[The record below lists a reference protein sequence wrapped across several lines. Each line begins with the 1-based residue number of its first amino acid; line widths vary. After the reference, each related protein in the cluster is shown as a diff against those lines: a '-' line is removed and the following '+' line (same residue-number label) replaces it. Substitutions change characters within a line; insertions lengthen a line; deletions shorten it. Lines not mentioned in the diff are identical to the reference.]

1 MSARDAAPPPPG
13 DDVRDR
19 RGGADVR
26 EAGVDPRATRA
37 PGRYVAVRVGEA
49 LYGLD
54 VEEVQEVVDPRPLTR
69 VFHAPPAMGGVAS
82 LRGEVLPV
90 IDLGVLLGREAR
102 ASEKEGRIVVVR
114 ERAGERRL
122 AGLWVDE
129 LRGLRELPES
139 GLMALPSTVSGPCR
153 ELAVG
158 VIPDPPPCTVLG
170 VSAVLSAPEL
180 VGLAHAASRS

>member
-1 MSARDAAPPPPG
+1 MSAPADSTGEASSAAGGTDATAS
-13 DDVRDR
+13 
-19 RGGADVR
+19 
-26 EAGVDPRATRA
+26 EARV
-37 PGRYVAVRVGEA
+37 RYVAVRVGDG

-54 VEEVQEVVDPRPLTR
+54 VEEVQEVVDPRPLSR

-82 LRGEVLPV
+82 LRGEVLAV